1 MLENYFNYKKHKTD
15 FKTEVIAGTTTFLTM
30 AYIMFLNPFILS
42 GEFAGPEKGFFDFGA
57 VYTATILATA
67 LACFIMAFYG
77 KTWPIGLAP
86 GMGINAF
93 VAFGVC
99 AGMGYTPQ
107 EALGAVLVAGVLF
120 LIISLTPIRAWL
132 INSIPKSL
140 KLGIGAGIG
149 LFLAIIG
156 LQIMEVVVDDPVTLV
171 KLGDLSNPLVLL
183 GCATFIA
190 IVVLEKMNVKGNI
203 IIGILVFSIIAWT
216 AGLANF
222 NGIAS
227 SPPPMTYLFEFDL
240 SAALTAG
247 MSTVIFTLLFIDFF
261 DTAGTLTSVA
271 NVAGKVDKQGKVQDI
286 NKAMLS
292 DSVGTVAGA
301 MMGTTTV
308 TSYVESGAGVK
319 AGGKT
324 GMTSLVIG
332 LLFLACI
339 FFAPLATSLPKQIDG
354 AALLFVSVLFVRNI
368 TDIEWDD
375 IGESA
380 PAILAMIAM
389 PLTYSISNGIASS
402 PPPMTYLFEFDLS
415 AAMTAGMSTVIF
427 TLLFI
432 DFFDTAGTLTSV
444 ANVAGKVGKDGKVQ
458 DINKAMLSDSVGTV
472 AGAMMGTTTVTSYVE
487 SGAGVKAGGKTGMTS
502 LVIGLLFLA
511 CIFFAP
517 LATSLPKQIDGAALL
532 FVSVLFI
539 RNITDIEWDD
549 IAESAPAILAMI
561 AMPLTYSISNG
572 IALAFVSYALIKLFT
587 GKFSST
593 SPAIWVIAILSVIS
607 FVVA

>member
-1 MLENYFNYKKHKTD
+1 MMEKYFEYKKHKTN
-15 FKTEVIAGTTTFLTM
+15 FKTEVIAGVTTFLTM

-57 VYTATILATA
+57 VFTATIVATA
-67 LACFIMAFYG
+67 IACFIMAFYG

-93 VAFGVC
+93 VAFGVV

-107 EALGAVLVAGVLF
+107 AALGAVLVAGVLF
-120 LIISLTPIRAWL
+120 LIISLTPIRSWL
-132 INSIPKSL
+132 INSIPRSL

-156 LQIMEVVVDDPVTLV
+156 LEIMGVVGDHPVTLV
-171 KLGDLSNPLVLL
+171 TLGDIKNPLVIL
-183 GCATFIA
+183 GCLTFVA
-190 IVVLEKMNVKGNI
+190 IIVMEKLNIKGNI
-203 IIGILVFSIIAWT
+203 IIGIIVFSIIAWIS
-216 AGLANF
+216 GLAKF
-222 NGIAS
+222 NGVVGSI
-227 SPPPMTYLFEFDL
+227 PPMTYLFDFDL
-240 SAALTAG
+240 TAAL
-247 MSTVIFTLLFIDFF
+247 
-261 DTAGTLTSVA
+261 
-271 NVAGKVDKQGKVQDI
+271 
-286 NKAMLS
+286 
-292 DSVGTVAGA
+292 
-301 MMGTTTV
+301 
-308 TSYVESGAGVK
+308 
-319 AGGKT
+319 
-324 GMTSLVIG
+324 
-332 LLFLACI
+332 
-339 FFAPLATSLPKQIDG
+339 
-354 AALLFVSVLFVRNI
+354 
-368 TDIEWDD
+368 
-375 IGESA
+375 
-380 PAILAMIAM
+380 
-389 PLTYSISNGIASS
+389 
-402 PPPMTYLFEFDLS
+402 
-415 AAMTAGMSTVIF
+415 TAGMSTVIF

-539 RNITDIEWDD
+539 RNITDIEWND
-549 IAESAPAILAMI
+549 ISESAPAILAMI

-572 IALAFVSYALIKLFT
+572 IALAFVSYALIKIFT

-593 SPAIWVIAILSVIS
+593 SPAIWVIAILSAVS
-607 FVVA
+607 FAVA